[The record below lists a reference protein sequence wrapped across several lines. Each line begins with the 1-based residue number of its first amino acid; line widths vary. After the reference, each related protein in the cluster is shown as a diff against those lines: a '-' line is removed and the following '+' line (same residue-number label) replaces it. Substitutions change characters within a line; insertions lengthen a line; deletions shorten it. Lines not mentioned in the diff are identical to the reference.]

1 MQRAIDETLMNEDQR
16 ALLDAIRRWLEKD
29 VKPKVQHY
37 EHADEYPAEFVDG
50 LKRLGL
56 FGATIPAEY
65 GGLGLDYY
73 TYALINEELS
83 RVWMSLSGFI
93 NTHLIMAYV
102 VKNYGTED
110 QKRKYLPRFAT
121 GEMRG
126 GLALSEAQGGSDVAG
141 IRCRAVKAG
150 DHYIVNGSKMW
161 ITNGSYGNTYL
172 LVVKTDMNTDPA
184 YKGISAFIFEKGDPG
199 FTVSRNIKKLG
210 YKGIETCE
218 LTFEN
223 VRVPAANLVGGSEG
237 KGFYQV
243 MDGLETGRINVAAR
257 AVGVLRAIFEDS
269 ARYAQERVT
278 FGKPLIEHQLVQ
290 QKLAFMQT
298 DLQAARLLTLDA
310 ARKKDRGQ
318 RCDLESGMAKLFASS
333 ACARHSF
340 EGIQLHGGYGYT
352 SEFDVERYYRDA
364 PLMTVGEGTNEILQ
378 TVIARQIR
386 KRYSI
391 D

>member
-1 MQRAIDETLMNEDQR
+1 MQRAIDESLMNDDQR
-16 ALLDAIRRWLEKD
+16 ALLDTIRRWLEKD
-29 VKPKVQHY
+29 VKPKVQQY

-50 LKRLGL
+50 LKKLGL

-93 NTHLIMAYV
+93 NTHLIMAYA
-102 VKNYGTED
+102 VKVHGTEE
-110 QKRKYLPRFAT
+110 QKKRFLPKFAT
-121 GEMRG
+121 GELRG

-141 IRCRAVKAG
+141 LRTRAVKDG
-150 DHYIVNGSKMW
+150 DNYIINGSKMW
-161 ITNGSYGNTYL
+161 ITNGAYGNCYFL
-172 LVVKTDMNTDPA
+172 LAKTDMDTDPPH
-184 YKGISAFIFEKGDPG
+184 KGITGFIFEKGDPG

-218 LTFEN
+218 LNFEN
-223 VRVPAANLVGGSEG
+223 VRIPARNIVGGTEG
-237 KGFYQV
+237 RGFYQV

-269 ARYAQERVT
+269 VKYAQERVT
-278 FGKPLIEHQLVQ
+278 FGKPLIEHQLLQ
-290 QKLAFMQT
+290 QKLAFMHT
-298 DLQAARLLTLDA
+298 DLQAARLMTLDA

-318 RCDLESGMAKLFASS
+318 RCDLESGMAKLFATS

-352 SEFDVERYYRDA
+352 AEFDVERYYRDA

-378 TVIARQIR
+378 TVIAKQLK

>member
-1 MQRAIDETLMNEDQR
+1 MQRAIDESLMNEDQR
-16 ALLDAIRRWLEKD
+16 ALLDTIRRWLEKD
-29 VKPKVQHY
+29 VKPKVQQY
-37 EHADEYPAEFVDG
+37 EHADEYPAEFVEG
-50 LKRLGL
+50 LKKLGL

-93 NTHLIMAYV
+93 NTHLIMAYA
-102 VKNYGTED
+102 VKVHGTEE
-110 QKRKYLPRFAT
+110 QKKRFLPKFAT
-121 GEMRG
+121 GELRG

-141 IRCRAVKAG
+141 LRMRAVKDG
-150 DHYIVNGSKMW
+150 DSYIVNGSKMW
-161 ITNGSYGNTYL
+161 ITNGSYGNCYFL
-172 LVVKTDMNTDPA
+172 LTKTDMNTDPPH
-184 YKGISAFIFEKGDPG
+184 KGITGFIFEKGDPG

-218 LTFEN
+218 LNFEN
-223 VRVPAANLVGGSEG
+223 VRIPARNLVGGTEG

-269 ARYAQERVT
+269 VKYAQERVT
-278 FGKPLIEHQLVQ
+278 FGKQLIEHQLIQ
-290 QKLAFMQT
+290 QKLALMHT
-298 DLQAARLLTLDA
+298 DLQAARLMTLDA

-340 EGIQLHGGYGYT
+340 EAIQLHGGYGYT
-352 SEFDVERYYRDA
+352 QEFDVERYYRDA

-378 TVIARQIR
+378 TVIAKQLK

>member
-1 MQRAIDETLMNEDQR
+1 MIRAIDETLMNDDQR
-16 ALLDAIRRWLEKD
+16 VLIETIRKWLEKD
-29 VKPKVQHY
+29 VKPKVQQY
-37 EHADEYPAEFVDG
+37 EHADEYPAEFVQG
-50 LKRLGL
+50 LKDLGL
-56 FGATIPAEY
+56 FGATIPQEY

-93 NTHLIMAYV
+93 NTHLIMAYA
-102 VKNYGTED
+102 VKTYGTPE
-110 QKRKYLPRFAT
+110 QKKKFLPKFAT
-121 GEMRG
+121 GELRG

-141 IRCRAVKAG
+141 LRTRADKKG
-150 DHYIVNGSKMW
+150 DHYVVNGTKMW
-161 ITNGSYGNTYL
+161 ITNGSYGNCYFL
-172 LVVKTDMNTDPA
+172 LAKTDMNTNPA
-184 YKGISAFIFEKGDPG
+184 FKGISGFIFEKGDPG
-199 FTVSRNIKKLG
+199 FSVSRNLKKLG

-218 LTFEN
+218 LNFEN
-223 VRVPAANLVGGSEG
+223 VRIPAANLVGGEEG

-257 AVGVLRAIFEDS
+257 AVGVLRAIFEDC
-269 ARYAQERVT
+269 AKYAQERVT
-278 FGKPLIEHQLVQ
+278 FGKPIIEHQLIQ
-290 QKLAFMQT
+290 QKLAYMQT

-310 ARKKDRGQ
+310 AKKKDRGQ
-318 RCDLESGMAKLFASS
+318 RCDLESGMAKLFASQ

-352 SEFDVERYYRDA
+352 VEFDVERYYRDA
-364 PLMTVGEGTNEILQ
+364 PLMTVGEGANEILQ
-378 TVIARQIR
+378 TVIAKQIR

>member
-1 MQRAIDETLMNEDQR
+1 MQRAIDETLLNDDQR
-16 ALLDAIRRWLEKD
+16 ALLDTIRRWLEKD
-29 VKPKVQHY
+29 VKPKVQQY
-37 EHADEYPAEFVDG
+37 EHTDEYPEEFVQG
-50 LKRLGL
+50 LKDLGL

-93 NTHLIMAYV
+93 NTHLIMAYA
-102 VKNYGTED
+102 VKTHGTED
-110 QKRKYLPRFAT
+110 QKRKFLPKFAT
-121 GEMRG
+121 GEWRG

-141 IRCRAVKAG
+141 LRMRAVRQG
-150 DHYIVNGSKMW
+150 DHYVVNGSKMW
-161 ITNGSYGNTYL
+161 ITNGAHGNCYFL
-172 LVVKTDMNTDPA
+172 LAKTDMNTDPA
-184 YKGISAFIFEKGDPG
+184 HKGISGFLFQKGDPG
-199 FTVSRNIKKLG
+199 FSVSRNIKKLG

-218 LTFEN
+218 LNFEN
-223 VRVPAANLVGGSEG
+223 VRIPAENLVGGLEG
-237 KGFYQV
+237 RGFYQV

-257 AVGVLRAIFEDS
+257 AVGVLRGIFEDS
-269 ARYAQERVT
+269 VKYAQERVT
-278 FGKPLIEHQLVQ
+278 FGKPLIEHQLIQ
-290 QKLAFMQT
+290 QKLALMHT

-310 ARKKDRGQ
+310 ARKKDKGQ
-318 RCDLESGMAKLFASS
+318 RCDLESGMAKLFASD

-340 EGIQLHGGYGYT
+340 QGIQLHGGYGYT
-352 SEFDVERYYRDA
+352 AEFDVERYYRDA

-378 TVIARQIR
+378 TVIAKQLK

>member
-1 MQRAIDETLMNEDQR
+1 MQRAIDETLLNDDQR
-16 ALLDAIRRWLEKD
+16 ALLDTIRRWLEKD
-29 VKPKVQHY
+29 VKPKVQQY
-37 EHADEYPAEFVDG
+37 EHTDEYPEEFVQG
-50 LKRLGL
+50 LKDLGL

-93 NTHLIMAYV
+93 NTHLIMAYA
-102 VKNYGTED
+102 VKTHGTED
-110 QKRKYLPRFAT
+110 QKRKFLPKFAT
-121 GEMRG
+121 GEWRG

-141 IRCRAVKAG
+141 LRMRAVRHG
-150 DHYIVNGSKMW
+150 DHYVVNGSKMW
-161 ITNGSYGNTYL
+161 ITNGAHGNCYFL
-172 LVVKTDMNTDPA
+172 LAKTDMNTDPA
-184 YKGISAFIFEKGDPG
+184 HKGISGFLFQKGDPG
-199 FTVSRNIKKLG
+199 FSVSRNIKKLG

-218 LTFEN
+218 LNFEN
-223 VRVPAANLVGGSEG
+223 VRIPAENLVGGLEG
-237 KGFYQV
+237 RGFYQV

-257 AVGVLRAIFEDS
+257 AVGVLRGIFEDS
-269 ARYAQERVT
+269 VKYAQERVT
-278 FGKPLIEHQLVQ
+278 FGKPLIEHQLIQ
-290 QKLAFMQT
+290 QKLALMHT

-310 ARKKDRGQ
+310 ARKKDKGQ
-318 RCDLESGMAKLFASS
+318 RCDLESGMAKLFASD

-340 EGIQLHGGYGYT
+340 QGIQLHGGYGYT
-352 SEFDVERYYRDA
+352 AEFDVERYYRDA

-378 TVIARQIR
+378 TVIAKQLK